1 MRGSGAVRESDAGDE
16 AGVIGSKG
24 ADAMAN
30 CAFGVVAVQDW
41 QSQPKSPAASVAA
54 AVTVGRS
61 EFAAAE
67 GADERCMPTISPR
80 VAHAMLTPSRE
91 NSDPYAEQPRHHTV
105 ISAVQRA
112 MKRARRERERGIVR
126 ER

>member
-1 MRGSGAVRESDAGDE
+1 MSGSGAVRESDVGDE
-16 AGVIGSKG
+16 TGVIGSEG
-24 ADAMAN
+24 VDAMAN
-30 CAFGVVAVQDW
+30 CALGVVAVQDW

-54 AVTVGRS
+54 ALTVGTS
-61 EFAAAE
+61 KFAAAE
-67 GADERCMPTISPR
+67 AAGDPCMPAISPR

-112 MKRARRERERGIVR
+112 VKRARRERERGIVE